1 MLSRMFM
8 RRRARA
14 RYEAEMQ
21 AAFAANAWHAA
32 GNDDEHDEAT
42 VPEDDDPMWVLPP
55 KTEDGSESVTDVSVA
70 DEAPAAQPEPAP
82 REITEREVLID
93 MAAQLTRA
101 LERVTTM
108 CDHVIQY
115 VEVDRAERH
124 AMLEAERAE
133 RRLTLEALGQLVRA
147 AGGQPPT
154 LPVTLSP
161 GAERLL
167 GGSISAGP
175 DLDTEPDLVLD
186 LNAAERGPE
195 VRCRFDDVWLDGFE
209 VSEVVHA
216 DDGVRY
222 RLRRV
227 ADGSPLPEL
236 FTSDDIKPV
245 EHPDALAHL
254 ENIDDTPKNG
264 STSHWSPL

>member
-1 MLSRMFM
+1 MLSPMFM

-32 GNDDEHDEAT
+32 GNDGDDETDGLIVDDE
-42 VPEDDDPMWVLPP
+42 DGPMWVLPP
-55 KTEDGSESVTDVSVA
+55 KSDDTTETVTDVVTA
-70 DEAPAAQPEPAP
+70 DEAPAAEAEPP
-82 REITEREVLID
+82 RPQLTEREVLID
-93 MAAQLTRA
+93 MASQLTRA

-154 LPVTLSP
+154 LPATSSP
-161 GAERLL
+161 AAERLL
-167 GGSISAGP
+167 GGSMPAGAEAG
-175 DLDTEPDLVLD
+175 DDVVLD
-186 LNAAERGPE
+186 LTTVEHGPQ

-209 VSEVVHA
+209 VSEVVH
-216 DDGVRY
+216 DGEDVRY

-227 ADGSPLPEL
+227 ADGAPLPEL
-236 FTSDDIKPV
+236 FASDDIRPV
-245 EHPDALAHL
+245 EHPDALPHL